1 MPFAGQTLMAP
12 RNLILDG
19 SRSAPP
25 HKKGHFRGGNIVK
38 YGDYAAAMWP
48 FARLFVHLLLL
59 TIIQLLVCFSGDSR
73 LVSGDIELC
82 RSDSAMQQLEMFSF
96 SNALSSSGSVY
107 LL

>member
-19 SRSAPP
+19 SRSPP
-25 HKKGHFRGGNIVK
+25 HKKGHFCGGNIVK

>member
-1 MPFAGQTLMAP
+1 MGPDP
-12 RNLILDG
+12 P
-19 SRSAPP
+19 PP